1 MNNIKKEI
9 HDTIS
14 SILNEN
20 LIYKFDFSIINIIF
34 FLDNTNLYE
43 INLKKSK
50 LSFRLVDNTLDK
62 KKCDLLLVLIESNK
76 INNLI
81 FDIIENKVNDLV
93 FFIDYNENLSRI
105 FNEILLYNF
114 VEIKDYNKSIVNNYP
129 KFKNS
134 KLIKKVDN
142 PNLDS
147 SLLIQSI
154 CNDNGDKYIMMGY
167 DDCSLQFHFKQILIQ
182 IQNSFK
188 NKEHL
193 SYLRFGDGDFY
204 FLRNFNH
211 GSAKLGTRSVLKKI
225 NIQDLK
231 SIRASFWKTKN
242 ICMERTYDSYNR
254 IFLEVLF
261 SYFDNSK
268 ILRFILAFIKK
279 IKIENYLQYC
289 VLLILTSNKF
299 KFLGKKKFFYK
310 TLNILIQN
318 KIKKLKREDLIDN
331 FKYCNFL
338 PVEGIYALVSSRWIF
353 KNYPKNIAVV
363 GNVEK
368 IHLIKKLSKNQDY
381 LDYLGIEKFVDFIE
395 VPQKG
400 AASDLNLSHKLKK
413 RIAESNADIF
423 LLGIGSMKIYL
434 LPLLQDI
441 NKVFIDVGC
450 GIDALAGVVS
460 QDRPYF
466 SRWIN
471 YQFENKSF
479 DNIDLMDQ
487 NNPMRFAK
495 KYSTVYIKEA
505 N

>member
-1 MNNIKKEI
+1 MISENFNEFHNKKI
-9 HDTIS
+9 VS
-14 SILNEN
+14 FFF
-20 LIYKFDFSIINIIF
+20 KFFLKNFDLSIIQKIIF
-34 FLDNTNLYE
+34 FENNALYELIINQYE
-43 INLKKSK
+43 INLI
-50 LSFRLVDNTLDK
+50 RLKNKTK
-62 KKCDLLLVLIESNK
+62 FKCDLLIAIIDSNQEINEVSKTLNKLSNDLLLILHKKNFNFK
-76 INNLI
+76 INQQLFGNSFVELKQYN
-81 FDIIENKVNDLV
+81 DDLEN
-93 FFIDYNENLSRI
+93 I
-105 FNEILLYNF
+105 FNNEYFNIFL
-114 VEIKDYNKSIVNNYP
+114 
-129 KFKNS
+129 
-134 KLIKKVDN
+134 KKVDS

-167 DDCSLQFHFKQILIQ
+167 ENGSLQFHFKQILMQ

-211 GSAKLGTRSVLKKI
+211 GSAKIGTRSVLKKI
-225 NIQDLK
+225 NTKNLK
-231 SIRASFWKTKN
+231 AVRDSFWKIKN
-242 ICMERTYDSYNR
+242 ICIERTYDSHNR

-261 SYFDNSK
+261 SYFDNSRTLSFMLNLCK
-268 ILRFILAFIKK
+268 LLRIEKK
-279 IKIENYLQYC
+279 IISFLI
-289 VLLILTSNKF
+289 LILTSNKF
-299 KFLGKKKFFYK
+299 KFFGKKKFFYK

-338 PVEGIYALVSSRWIF
+338 PFEAIYALVSSRWIF

-368 IHLIKKLSKNQDY
+368 INLIKKLSKNQDY

-471 YQFENKSF
+471 YQFENRSF

-495 KYSTVYIKEA
+495 KYSTVYIKEE
-505 N
+505 